1 MKRRPLAA
9 TATLTLL
16 MTSVLVTSQNYAQE
30 PPIHTMPE
38 VVVAGQREPQRNP
51 EDGNYS
57 EDRLLG
63 CVEVRAPSTGGALGG
78 SFFARFAKAGIA
90 VMPDMCKPPSMADQS
105 SGRCRDQQAIPP
117 GWGSTPPVCP

>member
-1 MKRRPLAA
+1 MKRSPLAA
-9 TATLTLL
+9 AATFTLL
-16 MTSVLVTSQNYAQE
+16 MTSALVASQSHAQDQ
-30 PPIHTMPE
+30 TLPE
-38 VVVAGQREPQRNP
+38 VKVTGQVPDDRHPQDP
-51 EDGNYS
+51 SYA

-63 CVEVRAPSTGGALGG
+63 CVEVRTPSTGGALGG

-90 VMPDMCKPPSMADQS
+90 VMPDMCNPPSMADQS